1 MGTISAPQNYANVQG
16 QGLRLAAMISAQ
28 VEMLLADK
36 ASIRDLVMFAGDVT
50 GTGSAAIKLRYAN
63 YGAGNPFISA
73 SDGVSIAAQD
83 MEAATATIT
92 IGRSAMRYDLSD
104 LMVMTGLGRD
114 LDPFNIAAGMVEA
127 AEARISTILANTFLS
142 TGTNKGSTAAD
153 LTIANFLNALYH
165 LQEKSNN
172 PPFHA
177 VLKPSQFNHLQKALR
192 SENNNFLSYSPNT
205 REMANAKPQGYCG
218 EFLGV
223 EVYKSSR
230 VVETADTLGWHGAMF
245 AKEGIGYG
253 IGSPS
258 SLVGS
263 DTEICPAGSPVV
275 ISFQRDESA
284 GLSEIVGHLY
294 CGAAILQQDMVV
306 GITTKK

>member
-73 SDGVSIAAQD
+73 SDGVSVAAQD

-114 LDPFNIAAGMVEA
+114 LDPF
-127 AEARISTILANTFLS
+127 ILNVLFLAM
-142 TGTNKGSTAAD
+142 NKCS
-153 LTIANFLNALYH
+153 
-165 LQEKSNN
+165 
-172 PPFHA
+172 
-177 VLKPSQFNHLQKALR
+177 VLIQYVF
-192 SENNNFLSYSPNT
+192 F
-205 REMANAKPQGYCG
+205 
-218 EFLGV
+218 
-223 EVYKSSR
+223 
-230 VVETADTLGWHGAMF
+230 
-245 AKEGIGYG
+245 
-253 IGSPS
+253 
-258 SLVGS
+258 SL
-263 DTEICPAGSPVV
+263 
-275 ISFQRDESA
+275 
-284 GLSEIVGHLY
+284 
-294 CGAAILQQDMVV
+294 IL
-306 GITTKK
+306 